1 MTMTGIDPITLNI
14 VGKSLQAIAREMAAN
29 MRRASYSSVVREA
42 RDFSVGILDESGNV
56 VAQAEMIPMQTGGIT
71 EAFKPVRE
79 RFDFASLTPDDAFIM
94 NDPFTGGQHLQ
105 DIFLFTPVF
114 VDGALIG
121 FAASVAHHVEVGGG
135 MPGLNASATEFYQE
149 GLRMPASRFSR
160 TRDWDGG
167 FVETF
172 IRANVRVPEKVIGD
186 LNAQFSANNTADRRI
201 NELAVRYGAP
211 VILDVMSGLQD
222 YAETRIREGIRRIPN
237 GIYNGEDEVEASAWG
252 FPPVPIRVRVEVQDT
267 DIHVSFAGSGAQ
279 VPANIN
285 CPYASTISAVQG
297 AIRGVLH
304 DNDIPFNEGCNRPIS
319 VDIPYGSI
327 LNPRPPAAVR
337 ARMSPAC
344 RVHNAIIRAL
354 SAAVPERVI
363 SPGFDTTT
371 ALSLSHLDP
380 ETGAYGVVIE
390 ILGGGWGAGPD
401 FPGMNG
407 MDNPLSNCANAPVE
421 ALESEYDYF
430 RVVTYELESGSG
442 GEGRQSGG
450 HGIRRGYEALKDGVI
465 ISGYSDRFDA
475 GVRGVLGG
483 ESGAPGAFVVQ
494 RAGGTLERLPS
505 TTSVTLKTGDVFFAH
520 TGGGGGY
527 GKSPHPRPPKRG

>member
-1 MTMTGIDPITLNI
+1 MTAVVDPITLNI

-42 RDFSVGILDESGNV
+42 RDFSVGILDPEGNV
-56 VAQAEMIPMQTGGIT
+56 VAQAEMIPMQTGGIS
-71 EAFKPVRE
+71 EAFKPVRQ
-79 RFDFASLTPDDAFIM
+79 RFDFDTLTPDDAFLM

-105 DIFLFTPVF
+105 DIFLYTPVF
-114 VDGALIG
+114 ADGKLLG

-135 MPGLNASATEFYQE
+135 MPGLNAAATEFYQE
-149 GLRMPASRFSR
+149 GLRFPASRFSR
-160 TRDWDGG
+160 SRDWDGG

-186 LNAQFSANNTADRRI
+186 LNAQFSANNTADRRL
-201 NELAVRYGAP
+201 NELVDRYGIDIVRDTMA
-211 VILDVMSGLQD
+211 GLQD
-222 YAETRIREGIRRIPN
+222 YAERRIRDGIRRIPN
-237 GIYNGEDEVEASAWG
+237 GTYTGEDAVEAGAWG
-252 FPPVPIRVRVEVQDT
+252 LDPVPIRVRVEVMDDRIEVDFEGT
-267 DIHVSFAGSGAQ
+267 GRQ

-304 DNDIPFNEGCNRPIS
+304 DEDIPFNEGCNRPIS
-319 VDIPYGSI
+319 VQIPYGSI

-354 SAAVPERVI
+354 SEAVPDRVI

-380 ETGAYGVVIE
+380 ETGEYGVVIE

-407 MDNPLSNCANAPVE
+407 LDNPLSNCANAPVE
-421 ALESEYDYF
+421 ALESEYGYF
-430 RVVTYELESGSG
+430 RVVSYELDPDSG
-442 GEGRQSGG
+442 GEGRQRGG
-450 HGIRRGYEALKDGVI
+450 QGVLRGYEATRDGVI
-465 ISGYSDRFDA
+465 ISGYSDRFDN
-475 GVRGVLGG
+475 GVAGVLGG
-483 ESGAPGAFVVQ
+483 RSGTPGSFTV
-494 RAGGTLERLPS
+494 RRRDGTIEDLPS
-505 TTSVTLKTGDVFFAH
+505 TMSVTLRKGDVFVAH

-527 GKSPHPRPPKRG
+527 GEFRE